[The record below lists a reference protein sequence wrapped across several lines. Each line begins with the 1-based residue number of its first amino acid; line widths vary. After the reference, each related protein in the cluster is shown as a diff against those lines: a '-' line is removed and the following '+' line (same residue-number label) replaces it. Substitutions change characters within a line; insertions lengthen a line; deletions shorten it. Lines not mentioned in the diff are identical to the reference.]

1 MITLSWLAGPS
12 VFDPRN
18 PGHLTWV
25 AILVIFACWGGV
37 SSAAGAAPGQSATPA
52 HSLVSAQN
60 VAPERDAI
68 SAKNVTTDEDAAATG
83 DEDASAPGGEDAAP
97 TGAVSNDQPIQDPL
111 IPVNKRSFNV
121 NQNLDQRAF
130 HPLANL
136 WSKAVPE
143 PARECVGRFFDNAGV
158 MPRFANALFQLR
170 LRWAATELAR
180 FGINST
186 VGMAGLFDP
195 ADKWLGLKEHDNNFG
210 LTLAR
215 YGVGRGFYIVPP
227 AGRPFDAR
235 DVVGGLV
242 DSLMNPLNYV
252 VPGSATLYKAAAHGI
267 EGLNSRAQKQQML
280 DDVDRFA
287 IDKYG
292 AVQDAYV
299 QKQMQQ
305 EQAVKRGE

>member
-1 MITLSWLAGPS
+1 
-12 VFDPRN
+12 
-18 PGHLTWV
+18 LTSYGRMK
-25 AILVIFACWGGV
+25 L
-37 SSAAGAAPGQSATPA
+37 PA
-52 HSLVSAQN
+52 L
-60 VAPERDAI
+60 
-68 SAKNVTTDEDAAATG
+68 K
-83 DEDASAPGGEDAAP
+83 
-97 TGAVSNDQPIQDPL
+97 

-170 LRWAATELAR
+170 LKWAATELAR

-235 DVVGGLV
+235 DVLGGLV

-299 QKQMQQ
+299 QKQIQQ

>member
-18 PGHLTWV
+18 PGHLTRV
-25 AILVIFACWGGV
+25 AILVIFAWWRGV
-37 SSAAGAAPGQSATPA
+37 SSAADAAPGQSATPA
-52 HSLVSAQN
+52 HCLMSAQN
-60 VAPERDAI
+60 VAPDRNAI
-68 SAKNVTTDEDAAATG
+68 PAKNAIT
-83 DEDASAPGGEDAAP
+83 DEDASAPGDEDAAP
-97 TGAVSNDQPIQDPL
+97 TAAVSNDQPIQDPL

-143 PARECVGRFFDNAGV
+143 PARECLGRFFDNAGV

-235 DVVGGLV
+235 DVLGGLV

-305 EQAVKRGE
+305 EQAVKSGE